1 LPDERAE
8 EIRLEPPQSP
18 GPISPRFDPATAI
31 PRGRRVISIED
42 TLPKAVR
49 PGKGRV
55 LPFIVTV
62 VFTAQVNAAFY
73 AAWMIL
79 SVALLVPSALT
90 TTLFTIGRV
99 EPETIAVRLRFSLF
113 VCAMVSA
120 AASAGC
126 FLLAD
131 PVLSQFGPS
140 YAAVGG
146 PVLQILGLAGPAMAI
161 KYHYIAV
168 QRLRGR
174 MAFASLL
181 LGVGGIVELAF
192 AICGCQMGQTIG
204 FTSGWVVAVYVEVA
218 FVIPTILRA
227 IHGEVPRFGTVLANT
242 LPLR

>member
-1 LPDERAE
+1 
-8 EIRLEPPQSP
+8 
-18 GPISPRFDPATAI
+18 
-31 PRGRRVISIED
+31 
-42 TLPKAVR
+42 
-49 PGKGRV
+49 V

-62 VFTAQVNAAFY
+62 VFTAQVDAAFY

-242 LPLR
+242 LPFR